1 MFNFGIGRDLV
12 EANPCTGVPMPA
24 KARQRD
30 RVLSEEEIRRIW
42 WVLDKQGSA
51 MARSFKLRLI
61 TAQRGVE
68 VLMMRWE
75 DIEGDWWTIPAEV
88 AKNGRSHRVPLSTP
102 ALALL
107 EELRVAAKKS
117 RWAFPSPKGGDRP
130 IEYVQKAADRLAEL
144 AGLAFVPHD
153 LRRTAAS
160 AMTSMGVPRLVVSK
174 ILNHVESGVTAIYD
188 RHSYDAE
195 KREALGKW
203 GDRLNEILAGDSAPV
218 DTDSGPEEAPA

>member
-1 MFNFGIGRDLV
+1 
-12 EANPCTGVPMPA
+12 
-24 KARQRD
+24 
-30 RVLSEEEIRRIW
+30 
-42 WVLDKQGSA
+42 
-51 MARSFKLRLI
+51 MAASFKLRLI

-75 DIEGDWWTIPAEV
+75 DIDGEWWTIPAEV
-88 AKNGRSHRVPLSTP
+88 AKNGRSHRVPLSAP

-107 EELRVAAKKS
+107 EELREAAKES
-117 RWAFPSPKGGDRP
+117 RWVFPSPKGGDRP
-130 IEYVQKAADRLAEL
+130 IGYVQKAADRLAEL
-144 AGLAFVPHD
+144 AGVAFVPHD

-203 GDRLNEILAGDSAPV
+203 GERVEAMLSTVVTALPHYDPLPIEPQEAVAREQLAPGQPKFLEHSDSDLLAE
-218 DTDSGPEEAPA
+218 G